1 MRKLT
6 AERWQRIAV
15 VLDTA
20 LELSPELCPPFL
32 DIACAGDPELR
43 RGVER
48 FLAVDASLRKGHV
61 SSADGSNGHAT
72 ATPRDP
78 LASVFARIQ
87 EVHRAPD
94 ESAGSTPSG
103 PDSPA
108 VSVLDR
114 ALNRLAALDEPLAR
128 RILLHAKSRR
138 EGRTDVAEGSASE
151 TDVRKASILLY
162 EALREAT

>member
-48 FLAVDASLRKGHV
+48 FLAVDARLRGRNV
-61 SSADGSNGHAT
+61 SWGDGSNGHVA

-78 LASVFARIQ
+78 LASVIARIE
-87 EVHRAPD
+87 EVL
-94 ESAGSTPSG
+94 PSKEL
-103 PDSPA
+103 PDSSARGSDSSSAPM
-108 VSVLDR
+108 LDR
-114 ALNRLAALDEPLAR
+114 ALNRLAALDERLAR
-128 RILLHAKSRR
+128 LILLHAGSQG
-138 EGRTDVAEGSASE
+138 EGNTDAADASASE
-151 TDVRKASILLY
+151 TDVRKASVLLY